1 MNLSEAPWRLK
12 RNRCRHADQALVD
25 GVLAGQRRA
34 LAKAIT
40 LIESTRAD
48 HQQRASR
55 CLNACCRTP
64 AGDPGRHFR
73 RAGGGQIDLHRGARL
88 SG

>member
-1 MNLSEAPWRLK
+1 MTP
-12 RNRCRHADQALVD
+12 ADQTLVD

-48 HQQRASR
+48 HQQRAR
-55 CLNACCRTP
+55 LVLNALLPETGRAIRVGISGVP
-64 AGDPGRHFR
+64 GAGKS
-73 RAGGGQIDLHRGARL
+73 L
-88 SG
+88 SLIHI